1 MFFPSICCFALV
13 MAILARLFSL
23 LSLPIEGKYGIQ
35 INSFYPRLDN
45 IDFGVADDLY
55 PAAIELD

>member
-1 MFFPSICCFALV
+1 

-55 PAAIELD
+55 PAAIEL